1 MVTFLLPPAPILW
14 LHPDHQTPGWGEQ
27 RGLQAPS
34 PPRGGSGQPGA
45 APGSEVSLE
54 SLPAG

>member
-1 MVTFLLPPAPILW
+1 MVTFLLPLAPVPR
-14 LHPDHQTPGWGEQ
+14 LHLSRQTPRGEQ